1 MYYAKYLPA
10 LTALLLT
17 AAAPQALGAQE
28 AEYASPESGAQ
39 ITSAMSAAPSSVSA
53 DATIVDWNM
62 NVLRE
67 GTNEWTCLPNNANTP
82 GTDPWCIT
90 DAWKDFLH
98 AYVGKT
104 EPTYTEIGFAYMLQG
119 DSPVSNSD
127 PYATEPTGPEDWV
140 TDVGPHLMIAVP
152 DKKLLK
158 NISTDH
164 LNGGP
169 WVMWPNTPYAH
180 IMIPL
185 ESRARAPEQL
195 GSVSNSRRSLS
206 LAPVGVLVVPICEL
220 SVEHSLCASE

>member
-1 MYYAKYLPA
+1 
-10 LTALLLT
+10 
-17 AAAPQALGAQE
+17 
-28 AEYASPESGAQ
+28 
-39 ITSAMSAAPSSVSA
+39 MSAAPSSVSA

-67 GTNEWTCLPNNANTP
+67 GTNEWTCLPDRADTP

-104 EPTYTEIGFAYMLQG
+104 EPTYTEIGFSYMLQG

-140 TDVGPHLMIAVP
+140 TDVGPHLMIVVP

-185 ESRARAPEQL
+185 ESRGRAPQQL